1 MLYAALKTIHLLA
14 IIVWLGGM
22 VFALFFLR
30 PAAAALE
37 PAVRL
42 PLLHD
47 VFGRFFKAILAL
59 SLITLFTG
67 LWMIGNVA
75 RAAAEGGG
83 GFTMPLDW
91 KVMSTL
97 GVLMILIFGHV
108 RFALYKR
115 CDQAVKAK
123 DWPATGAVMEKIRFW
138 VLVNL
143 ALGVVIVA
151 FTLLH

>member
-1 MLYAALKTIHLLA
+1 M
-14 IIVWLGGM
+14 
-22 VFALFFLR
+22 
-30 PAAAALE
+30 
-37 PAVRL
+37 RL

-47 VFGRFFKAILAL
+47 VFGRFFKAILAV

-67 LWMIGNVA
+67 LWMIGNLA

-83 GFTMPLDW
+83 DFTMPLDW

-115 CDQAVKAK
+115 CDKAVQAK
-123 DWPATGAVMEKIRFW
+123 DWPAAGAVMKKSGSGCWSTWRW
-138 VLVNL
+138 
-143 ALGVVIVA
+143 AW
-151 FTLLH
+151 

>member
-1 MLYAALKTIHLLA
+1 MLYLSLKTIHLLA

-30 PAAAALE
+30 PAAASLD

-75 RAAAEGGG
+75 KATVQGGG
-83 GFTMPLDW
+83 DFTMPLDW

-115 CDQAVKAK
+115 CDQAVQAK
-123 DWPATGAVMEKIRFW
+123 NWPAAGAVMEKIRLW

-143 ALGVVIVA
+143 ALGGVIVA
-151 FTLLH
+151 VTVLN

>member
-1 MLYAALKTIHLLA
+1 MLYASLKTVHLLA
-14 IIVWLGGM
+14 IIIWLGGM
-22 VFALFFLR
+22 AFALFFLR
-30 PAAAALE
+30 PALATLE

-42 PLLHD
+42 PLMHE
-47 VFGRFFKAILAL
+47 VMRRFTNAIIAV

-97 GVLMILIFGHV
+97 GVLMVLIFGHI

-115 CDQAVKAK
+115 CDLSVQAK
-123 DWPATGAVMEKIRFW
+123 DWPAAAAVMEKVRFW

-143 ALGVVIVA
+143 AIGVFIVA